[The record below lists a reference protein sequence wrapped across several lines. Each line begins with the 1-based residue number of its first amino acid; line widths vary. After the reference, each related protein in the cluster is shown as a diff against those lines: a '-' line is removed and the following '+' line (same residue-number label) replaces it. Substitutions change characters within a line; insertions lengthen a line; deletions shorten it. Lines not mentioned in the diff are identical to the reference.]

1 MIQLAYLG
9 AKSLHPQDLSTC
21 FILLRHH
28 LTHNQK
34 RTSGST
40 AEATVNLILPVNVY
54 RLQDV
59 GTGILDLV
67 DKANII
73 CVRLYISMLLFLA
86 M

>member
-1 MIQLAYLG
+1 M
-9 AKSLHPQDLSTC
+9 
-21 FILLRHH
+21 
-28 LTHNQK
+28 THIQK
-34 RTSGST
+34 RKSGST
-40 AEATVNLILPVNVY
+40 EEATVNLIPHVNVY

-59 GTGILDLV
+59 GTGSPDLA